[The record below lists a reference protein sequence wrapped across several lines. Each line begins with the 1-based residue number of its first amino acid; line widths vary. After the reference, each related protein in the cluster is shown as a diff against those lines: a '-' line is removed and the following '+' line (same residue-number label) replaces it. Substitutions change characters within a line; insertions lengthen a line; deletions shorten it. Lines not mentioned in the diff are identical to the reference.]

1 MSDKKVVFEKGIDA
15 PDFSLQGNDGKVYTL
30 SDYKNKKGVIL
41 FFYPKDNTPGCTTE
55 SCEFKEIYDDI
66 RKLGFELLGISRDGL
81 KSHVAFSTKYD
92 LPFIILSDEDRKA
105 HEAYHVWGEKN
116 LYGKKTMGVIRST
129 FIIDQ
134 DGKIMKEFRNVKA
147 KGHALMIY
155 QFLMQ

>member
-66 RKLGFELLGISRDGL
+66 RNLGF
-81 KSHVAFSTKYD
+81 
-92 LPFIILSDEDRKA
+92 
-105 HEAYHVWGEKN
+105 
-116 LYGKKTMGVIRST
+116 
-129 FIIDQ
+129 
-134 DGKIMKEFRNVKA
+134 
-147 KGHALMIY
+147 
-155 QFLMQ
+155 